1 MPTSFF
7 IFPSIRLALSFVR
20 EVTPSSSKEAWCS
33 LEGMTIHHGGTGKSA
48 GLEVLDP
55 RWPKKLV
62 DKLLPRLSAKTI
74 DRDGEEVWSHSVP
87 MQQFFRRVQLV
98 RSPKTE
104 RTIRCLVIPQREAAA
119 QADELMTEL
128 ANRDGW
134 SVWTRAAENVGVI
147 YELRSLDGRLK
158 VPPSGLPGQPFV
170 LNEMDDDV
178 FVPPGWELPLLPMF
192 RSLMPPTELGRLH
205 VWLAKRDDR
214 AQYQALQEIEGEALP
229 LIRAVTLEESD
240 EPTVEVLIGGPSR
253 VEVPLRLRRS
263 TQRRRVQR
271 AAKVVYRVESRSGQ
285 FGPALLNLLD
295 RTEAQIEDFM
305 YFSKAL
311 GEGPN
316 AVIEHYLLADARIAD
331 EDFWPELER
340 FDLSQILHE
349 VGLPLFISS
358 ESEFL
363 PNLDGL
369 VQGIDADDPFLKKLS
384 EQVGLDDHREGRF
397 SLVEPFGDE
406 GHWRVLVLEQG
417 QPLHRLLQVML
428 GEMNREPLRQ
438 VIDVGRVDLAADRK
452 QYEEQWRKIG
462 VEEGRELVE
471 MTTNLINELRAL
483 ADGIDQELGRL
494 GDLLGPAH
502 EITVSARQLVTELPR
517 ELDEFARRVSGF
529 LNQVAGPRY
538 EWLMSTESRR
548 QTLAQ
553 VANDL
558 QTLAQN
564 AQQVVATVVTEAN
577 SNLQQ
582 VETLREQL
590 AEATEALGNT
600 EGELQQ
606 ALVDGQQAAQTALN
620 AISERGQLAE
630 QRFQEARERER
641 RVIEEEQRVAAR
653 EQEVNAFA
661 VQVQA
666 REQQVVSL
674 EAAVE
679 HRRQRLER
687 SLQIA
692 TQREQEANQETARL
706 NVLETITIPETEKRM
721 EEAVRLLADIQS
733 RNIDQRYEVVRQ
745 ENEHVQSELK
755 EAQEQERALREL
767 EEQVKGIV
775 KELQKVKRE
784 VKKLTAKN
792 LDASISRRQQ
802 ELTGLEAELRMLQDK
817 AAQLVLLET
826 HELPAAQ
833 SRVSQAQQ
841 RLSELQARGIEPSLA
856 EVKTQAAQ
864 FEERVAAANQQFAK
878 LKEQDGEL
886 QERRRELE
894 KVEAEIREV
903 RKQRVDLEQRLQ
915 RMSELQTEL
924 LDAMIAAEEESNR
937 LTQLESDELPKL
949 RSQAETAQ
957 KQLKEL
963 IASGIEE
970 SCQAATQEAQQWEQ
984 KLADARAE
992 EQTLMLQKLR
1002 LEQLQAEHQLLTSR
1016 IIELTNC
1023 GYEDRIERTIS
1034 EVAAITE
1041 VLQEMESV
1049 LAEAQ
1054 VVKDRLRAVA
1064 VELGKQPSLAGGDDV
1079 ESKLTE
1085 TQREIDSN
1093 VAAVIGTHPAK
1104 RRASAKRA
1112 VRRIEKKTKELRQQ
1126 LGIEQR
1132 RGWFS
1137 SFFGGPKK

>member
-1 MPTSFF
+1 MPKTFF

-20 EVTPSSSKEAWCS
+20 EVTLSSKETWLS
-33 LEGMTIHHGGTGKSA
+33 LQGMTIHYGGAGKSA
-48 GLEVLDP
+48 AVEIIEP
-55 RWPKKLV
+55 KWPKIRL
-62 DKLLPRLSAKTI
+62 DKLLQRFSGKPI
-74 DRDGEEVWSHSVP
+74 DSNVAERWSQSVP
-87 MQQFFRRVQLV
+87 MQQIFRRVQLV
-98 RSPKTE
+98 RCPKTE
-104 RTIRCLVIPQREAAA
+104 RTIRCLVIPRREAAV

-128 ANRDGW
+128 ANLDGW
-134 SVWTRAAENVGVI
+134 SVGTRSVENVGVV
-147 YELRSLDGRLK
+147 YECRSLDGRLK
-158 VPPSGLPGQPFV
+158 VPPAGLPGHPFV
-170 LNEMDDDV
+170 VSEMDDDV
-178 FVPPGWELPLLPMF
+178 FVPPGWEHPFLPMF
-192 RSLMPPTELGRLH
+192 RSLMPPTEPGRRH
-205 VWLAKRDDR
+205 VWFPIRNDR
-214 AQYQALQEIEGEALP
+214 AQHQTLQEIEGETLP
-229 LIRAVTLEESD
+229 LIRAVTLDDPD

-253 VEVPLRLRRS
+253 VEVPLRLRRT

-271 AAKVVYRVESRSGQ
+271 AAKVIYRVESRSGQ
-285 FGPALLNLLD
+285 FGPALLNLFD
-295 RTEAQIEDFM
+295 RTDAQIEDFT
-305 YFSKAL
+305 YFSKVL

-316 AVIEHYLLADARIAD
+316 AVIEHYLLADTRIAD

-340 FDLSQILHE
+340 FDLSQILPE

-384 EQVGLDDHREGRF
+384 EQVGLADHREGRF

-438 VIDVGRVDLAADRK
+438 VIDVGRADLAADRK
-452 QYEEQWRKIG
+452 QYEEQWQKLG

-471 MTTNLINELRAL
+471 ITTNLINELRKL

-494 GDLLGPAH
+494 GDLLGPAQ
-502 EITVSARQLVTELPR
+502 EIAVSARQLVTELPR
-517 ELDEFARRVSGF
+517 ELDEFARRVLRL

-538 EWLMSTESRR
+538 EWLMATESRR
-548 QTLAQ
+548 QALAQ
-553 VANDL
+553 VTTNL

-577 SNLQQ
+577 SSRHQ

-590 AEATEALGNT
+590 AEATETLGNT

-606 ALVDGQQAAQTALN
+606 ALVEGQQAAQIALN
-620 AISERGQLAE
+620 AINERGQRAE
-630 QRFQEARERER
+630 LRFQEAREREQ
-641 RVIEEEQRVAAR
+641 RVILEEQRVAAR
-653 EQEVNAFA
+653 EQVVNAFEI
-661 VQVQA
+661 QVRA
-666 REQQVVSL
+666 REQQV
-674 EAAVE
+674 AALAARVE
-679 HRRQRLER
+679 QRRQALEGRLE
-687 SLQIA
+687 IA
-692 TQREQEANQETARL
+692 ERREREANQETTRL
-706 NVLETITIPETEKRM
+706 DELETVTIPETEKRM
-721 EEAVRLLADIQS
+721 EEAERLLAEIRG
-733 RNIDQRYEVVRQ
+733 RNIDQRYEVVTQ
-745 ENEHVQSELK
+745 ENEQVQSELK
-755 EAQEQERALREL
+755 EAQEQEQALREL
-767 EEQVKGIV
+767 ENQVKGLV
-775 KELQKVKRE
+775 KQLQTVKRE

-817 AAQLVLLET
+817 VAQLVLLET

-833 SRVSQAQQ
+833 SRVGQAQQ
-841 RLSELQARGIEPSLA
+841 RLSELQALGIEQRLA

-864 FEERVAAANQQFAK
+864 YEERVSVANQQLAE

-894 KVEAEIREV
+894 QVEAEIREV
-903 RKQRVDLEQRLQ
+903 RRLRVDLEQRLL
-915 RMSELQTEL
+915 RMSERQTEL
-924 LDAMIAAEEESNR
+924 LDAMIAAEEESDR
-937 LTQLESDELPKL
+937 LRQLESDELPKL
-949 RSQAETAQ
+949 KLQAQTAQ
-957 KQLKEL
+957 KQLNEL

-970 SCQAATQEAQQWEQ
+970 SCQAAAQEAQQWEQ

-992 EQTLMLQKLR
+992 EQALMLQKLR
-1002 LEQLQAEHQLLTSR
+1002 LEQLQAEHQLLTAR
-1016 IIELTNC
+1016 IMELTNC
-1023 GYEDRIERTIS
+1023 GYEDRIERTTS
-1034 EVAAITE
+1034 ELAAITE

-1093 VAAVIGTHPAK
+1093 VAEVIGTHPAK

-1137 SFFGGPKK
+1137 FIFGGPKK

>member
-1 MPTSFF
+1 MPKSFF
-7 IFPSIRLALSFVR
+7 KFPSIRLALSFVR

-55 RWPKKLV
+55 RWSKKLV

-74 DRDGEEVWSHSVP
+74 DRDGEEVWSQSVP

-104 RTIRCLVIPQREAAA
+104 RTIRCLVIPRREAAA

-158 VPPSGLPGQPFV
+158 VPPSGLPGQPYV
-170 LNEMDDDV
+170 LNEVDDDV

-192 RSLMPPTELGRLH
+192 RSLMPPSEPGRLH
-205 VWLAKRDDR
+205 VWLPKRDDR

-229 LIRAVTLEESD
+229 LIRAVTLDESD

-253 VEVPLRLRRS
+253 VEVPLRLRR
-263 TQRRRVQR
+263 TTRRNRVQR
-271 AAKVVYRVESRSGQ
+271 VAKVIYRVESRSGQ

-295 RTEAQIEDFM
+295 RTEAQIEDFT

-369 VQGIDADDPFLKKLS
+369 IQGIDAEDPFLKMLS
-384 EQVGLDDHREGRF
+384 EQVGLANHREGRF
-397 SLVEPFGDE
+397 ALVEPFGDE

-452 QYEEQWRKIG
+452 QYEEQWQKLG

-471 MTTNLINELRAL
+471 ITTNLINNLRKL
-483 ADGIDQELGRL
+483 AEVIDQELERL
-494 GDLLGPAH
+494 GDRLGPAQ
-502 EITVSARQLVTELPR
+502 EITVSARQLVTDLPR
-517 ELDEFARRVSGF
+517 ELDEFARRVVRL

-538 EWLMSTESRR
+538 EWLMATESRR
-548 QTLAQ
+548 QALAQ
-553 VANDL
+553 AATYL

-577 SNLQQ
+577 SSRQQ
-582 VETLREQL
+582 VETLGEQL
-590 AEATEALGNT
+590 AEAMETLGNT

-606 ALVDGQQAAQTALN
+606 ALVEGQQAAQTALN
-620 AISERGQLAE
+620 AINERGQRAE
-630 QRFQEARERER
+630 LLFQEAREREQ
-641 RVIEEEQRVAAR
+641 RVILEEQRVAAR
-653 EQEVNAFA
+653 EQVVNAFE
-661 VQVQA
+661 VQVRA
-666 REQQVVSL
+666 REQQV
-674 EAAVE
+674 AALAARVE
-679 HRRQRLER
+679 QRRQALEGRLE
-687 SLQIA
+687 IA
-692 TQREQEANQETARL
+692 ERREREANQETTRL
-706 NVLETITIPETEKRM
+706 DELETVTIPETEKRM
-721 EEAVRLLADIQS
+721 EEAERLLAEIQG
-733 RNIDQRYEVVRQ
+733 RNIDQRYEVVRR
-745 ENEHVQSELK
+745 ENEQVQSELK

-767 EEQVKGIV
+767 ENQVQT
-775 KELQKVKRE
+775 LQRQLQTVNRE
-784 VKKLTAKN
+784 VRTLTARN

-802 ELTGLEAELRMLQDK
+802 ELTGLEAELRTLQDK

-841 RLSELQARGIEPSLA
+841 RLSELQALGIEQRLA

-864 FEERVAAANQQFAK
+864 LEERVAVANQQLAE
-878 LKEQDGEL
+878 LKEQDGEM

-894 KVEAEIREV
+894 NVEAEIREV
-903 RKQRVDLEQRLQ
+903 RKQREDLEQRLL
-915 RMSELQTEL
+915 RMSERQTEL

-937 LTQLESDELPKL
+937 LMQLESEELPKL
-949 RSQAETAQ
+949 KLQSDTAQ
-957 KQLKEL
+957 KQLNEL

-970 SCQAATQEAQQWEQ
+970 SCQAAAQEAQHWEQ

-992 EQTLMLQKLR
+992 EQALMLLKLR
-1002 LEQLQAEHQLLTSR
+1002 LEQLQAEHQLLTAR

-1023 GYEDRIERTIS
+1023 GYEDRIERTSS
-1034 EVAAITE
+1034 EVAAITA

-1049 LAEAQ
+1049 LAVAQ

-1104 RRASAKRA
+1104 RRANAKRA

-1137 SFFGGPKK
+1137 FFFGGPKK